1 MTTTAPDPW
10 ADAWQ
15 VASEGALGPR
25 LAAVRRR
32 IWFREAA
39 LAVVGGAVLLAA
51 TYGLTLWLTPD
62 FDPLW
67 RVPLPVVWAGFGLG
81 GVGLVLMLVASVR
94 ASVKRL
100 DRSLVGPD
108 AYLPASER
116 AWVREQIRRGRRV
129 PAERRL
135 VVIALAQRMRAE
147 GVQALSYAGL
157 VCLYVGL
164 GVALPLLMTMV
175 AFAGLAVWMAVRIV
189 RALVWSGRA
198 RRWLALHP

>member
-15 VASEGALGPR
+15 VASEGVLDPR

-32 IWFREAA
+32 MWLRQA
-39 LAVVGGAVLLAA
+39 LVLVVGCGVILAGFAWLMPSTSTLEPLWAAPRAAVRAGIGLAA
-51 TYGLTLWLTPD
+51 
-62 FDPLW
+62 F
-67 RVPLPVVWAGFGLG
+67 
-81 GVGLVLMLVASVR
+81 GLVLVIAANARST
-94 ASVKRL
+94 AKRL

-108 AYLPASER
+108 AYLPRSER
-116 AWVREQIRRGRRV
+116 AWVKDQIRHGRSV

-147 GVQALSYAGL
+147 GVQSLS
-157 VCLYVGL
+157 YVGL
-164 GVALPLLMTMV
+164 ACLCVGLLV
-175 AFAGLAVWMAVRIV
+175 GQPNPVSLAVFAALTAATVFRTS

>member
-1 MTTTAPDPW
+1 VTTTAPDPW

-15 VASEGALGPR
+15 VASEGVLDPR

-32 IWFREAA
+32 IWLREAA
-39 LAVVGGAVLLAA
+39 VLVVGGAALLAV
-51 TYGLTLWLTPD
+51 TFGLTLWLTPD

-67 RVPLPVVWAGFGLG
+67 QVRLPVVWGGFGLAG
-81 GVGLVLMLVASVR
+81 AGLVLMLVANVR
-94 ASVKRL
+94 SSVKRL

-108 AYLPASER
+108 AYLPPSER
-116 AWVREQIRRGRRV
+116 DWVREQIRQGHRV

-147 GVQALSYAGL
+147 GVAALSYAGL
-157 VCLYVGL
+157 LCLYVGT
-164 GVALPLLMTMV
+164 GVALPLLMTV
-175 AFAGLAVWMAVRIV
+175 VVFAGLAVWMVVRIV